1 MTADTPTPTTDDR
14 EPSLRNAT
22 LSDVTARRLPRPESI
37 TAVIRHH
44 VRPDAA
50 AAYEQWLQRIVPI
63 AERFPG
69 HRGVHVIHPPA
80 GSTLYTVTIRFDSLL
95 HADDWFQSAARH
107 ALLDEVLPML
117 DSDEEVKTVTGLE
130 FWFQPAPGQKP
141 ARRYKQPAHALR
153 HLPAHAVRAAGRAM
167 ARRLGAGAARHL
179 PLPLRHLGHRR
190 GTDDLCADAPH
201 HTARGRLALS
211 LTGDRALASAEAA
224 PCTSGIG
231 PT

>member
-1 MTADTPTPTTDDR
+1 MLDRMTADTPTPTPTTDDR

-50 AAYEQWLQRIVPI
+50 AAYEQWLQRIVPV

-69 HRGVHVIHPPA
+69 HRGVHVIHPAA

-107 ALLDEVLPML
+107 ALVDEVLPLL

-141 ARRYKQPAHALR
+141 ARRYKQFLLTLCVIFPLTLFVPRGVQWLARWVPALHDTYLSHFATSAIVVALMTYVLMPR
-153 HLPAHAVRAAGRAM
+153 ITRRVAGWLYR
-167 ARRLGAGAARHL
+167 
-179 PLPLRHLGHRR
+179 
-190 GTDDLCADAPH
+190 
-201 HTARGRLALS
+201 
-211 LTGDRALASAEAA
+211 
-224 PCTSGIG
+224 
-231 PT
+231 

>member
-1 MTADTPTPTTDDR
+1 MTTDSPAPTTDDR
-14 EPSLRNAT
+14 EPSLRHAT
-22 LSDVTARRLPRPESI
+22 LSDVTARRLPRAESV

-50 AAYEQWLQRIVPI
+50 ATYEHWLKRIVPI

-69 HRGVHVIHPPA
+69 HRGVHVLHPAA

-95 HADDWFQSAARH
+95 HAEDWFQSAARH

-141 ARRYKQPAHALR
+141 ARRYKQFLVTLCVIFPLTLYVPRGVQWLARWVPALHDTYL
-153 HLPAHAVRAAGRAM
+153 AHFATAAVIVGLMTYVPMPRIT
-167 ARRLGAGAARHL
+167 RRLAGWLYR
-179 PLPLRHLGHRR
+179 
-190 GTDDLCADAPH
+190 
-201 HTARGRLALS
+201 
-211 LTGDRALASAEAA
+211 
-224 PCTSGIG
+224 
-231 PT
+231 

>member
-1 MTADTPTPTTDDR
+1 MTADTPTPTPTTDDR

-22 LSDVTARRLPRPESI
+22 LSDVTARRLPRAESI

-50 AAYEQWLQRIVPI
+50 AAYEQWLQRIVPV

-107 ALLDEVLPML
+107 ALLDEVLPLL

-130 FWFQPAPGQKP
+130 FWFHPGPGQKP
-141 ARRYKQPAHALR
+141 ARRYKQFLLTLCVIFPLTLFVPRGVQWLAGWVPALHDTYLSHFATSAIVVALMTYVLMPR
-153 HLPAHAVRAAGRAM
+153 IT
-167 ARRLGAGAARHL
+167 RRLAGWLYR
-179 PLPLRHLGHRR
+179 
-190 GTDDLCADAPH
+190 
-201 HTARGRLALS
+201 
-211 LTGDRALASAEAA
+211 
-224 PCTSGIG
+224 
-231 PT
+231 